1 MGSLQCER
9 GDQFGAGAVIGARH
23 LLARAAPS
31 DCSGLRQLAMTRH
44 AGIER
49 PGVDV
54 GPNVADWQV
63 LWARVVRQPTYLT
76 LTGHTDTQGKPEV
89 GQEFGPVGDGR
100 WGWSPPRGRTRV
112 TFRHRNVTRSVGV
125 HRSGCVLP
133 QSAINRPPP
142 LIHNLDLGI
151 CVIKTRLIHSLDCQR
166 RTLSPAQRSCPR

>member
-89 GQEFGPVGDGR
+89 DRSSAR
-100 WGWSPPRGRTRV
+100 WGMAGGGGHHRV
-112 TFRHRNVTRSVGV
+112 VGLAS
-125 HRSGCVLP
+125 RF
-133 QSAINRPPP
+133 
-142 LIHNLDLGI
+142 
-151 CVIKTRLIHSLDCQR
+151 VIVM
-166 RTLSPAQRSCPR
+166 